1 MSLGFGSLPGPW
13 HWLCKKSKGTFHLY
27 EDGETMNARL
37 LVVEDDPEMRDLLRK
52 VLEKEGCRVSVAGDG
67 RAATAS
73 LSRHPFDL
81 VVTDMLMPDDGGL
94 ELLQDI
100 RKSQPTLPVIIIT
113 AFGDWGTYSRAL
125 ELGAAAFIS
134 KPLKMAELIAAIHA
148 ALAGRGAGQAV

>member
-1 MSLGFGSLPGPW
+1 MGA
-13 HWLCKKSKGTFHLY
+13 HL
-27 EDGETMNARL
+27 L
-37 LVVEDDPEMRDLLRK
+37 IVEDDPEMRDLLRK
-52 VLEKEGCRVSVAGDG
+52 VLEKEGFEVTVAGDG
-67 RAATAS
+67 REGSAL

-94 ELLQDI
+94 ELLQVI
-100 RKSQPTLPVIIIT
+100 RRTHPVLPVIIIT

-134 KPLKMAELIAAIHA
+134 KPLKMAELITAIHT